1 MGDAGE
7 LLTDGDLPGA
17 GGGGWGGVLR
27 DGWQFARAL
36 AAYRPRAVGLA
47 LLLLVAASVTEAFG
61 ILMLIPILHT
71 VGGGADGEE
80 GRGAAAGVLEGLAGA
95 LGVELTLPAALG
107 AFVGLT
113 VARSVIVG
121 QRDVLLPKI
130 RLGFV
135 DDLRGRLHQA
145 VAGARWQFL
154 AGQRRSDFQHILTG
168 EVTRVRQATLSFLYA
183 VTAVVLLG
191 VQLGIAFLISP
202 AVSAAA
208 LGVGAMLLLLTRP
221 LVRRSQALGAQL
233 VGVNRTVFSYVMDF
247 VTGLKLAKVQARE
260 QAYVDRFGDALWEA
274 RRRQTASDT
283 ATAMSQMVLS
293 VGGALALAGL
303 AWFAIEGARL
313 TLPELAVVTLVFA
326 RVMTAFTSL
335 QRNGQLFA
343 NLAPSYGY
351 ALRTL
356 SELRG
361 AAEVGGGDDGIL
373 RQAQDECLLGAQD
386 ECLGVEGECLG
397 GAGLDG
403 AGAGLD
409 GAGAGWDGGGAGL
422 DGAGA
427 GLDGGG
433 AGWDGGGAGSVV
445 GGVRTVSDGVGMGME
460 LKRGL
465 AVRGVWFSYGDG
477 GGAAAL
483 SGVSLDLRAGE
494 LTAIA
499 GPSGAGKST
508 LADVLLGLLEPSA
521 GAVLVDGVAV
531 DDANR
536 RRWRRSCGY
545 VPQDPYLFHDTIRAN
560 LVWARPG
567 AADDALWR
575 ALELAAAADFVAG
588 LPLGL
593 DTVVGD
599 RGSRLSGGERQR
611 IALARALAA
620 EPALLVLDE
629 ATSQLDADNERLIVE
644 TLRSLRGRVT
654 VVAVAHR
661 EAVLA
666 AADRVVTLDA
676 GRVVD
681 GGAGA
686 AGNVAAGGDGAG
698 AARPSTSSG

>member
-17 GGGGWGGVLR
+17 GGGWGGVLR

-71 VGGGADGEE
+71 VGAGSDEGGQGGA
-80 GRGAAAGVLEGLAGA
+80 AGMLEGLAGA

-135 DDLRGRLHQA
+135 DDLRGRLHQG

-168 EVTRVRQATLSFLYA
+168 EVPRISQATLSFLYSA
-183 VTAVVLLG
+183 TAAVLLG

-202 AVSAAA
+202 AVSGLA
-208 LGVGAMLLLLTRP
+208 LGAGAALLLLTRP
-221 LVRRSQALGAQL
+221 LVRRSQDLGAQV
-233 VGVNRTVFSYVMDF
+233 VGVNRTVFSHVMDF

-260 QAYVDRFGDALWEA
+260 QAYVDRFSDALGEA

-351 ALRTL
+351 ALRAL
-356 SELRG
+356 GELRG
-361 AAEVGGGDDGIL
+361 AAEGGGGDDGIL
-373 RQAQDECLLGAQD
+373 RQAQDECLLGAQ
-386 ECLGVEGECLG
+386 GECLG
-397 GAGLDG
+397 GAG
-403 AGAGLD
+403 AGL
-409 GAGAGWDGGGAGL
+409 GGVGAGWDGGGAG
-422 DGAGA
+422 
-427 GLDGGG
+427 
-433 AGWDGGGAGSVV
+433 WVV
-445 GGVRTVSDGVGMGME
+445 GGVRAGSDGVGMGME

-477 GGAAAL
+477 GG
-483 SGVSLDLRAGE
+483 
-494 LTAIA
+494 
-499 GPSGAGKST
+499 
-508 LADVLLGLLEPSA
+508 
-521 GAVLVDGVAV
+521 
-531 DDANR
+531 R
-536 RRWRRSCGY
+536 RRCRGLVWIFGRGRLRRSPGRRGRARVLWRMCCWGCWSRRRGRCWWMGLRWMMLTGGGGGVLAGMCRRIRICFTIRFGLIWYGRVRGRGMMRFGGRWSWRRRRILWRGCRWGWIRWWGIGAAVCRGGNGSGSRWRGLWRRSRRCWCWM
-545 VPQDPYLFHDTIRAN
+545 R
-560 LVWARPG
+560 
-567 AADDALWR
+567 
-575 ALELAAAADFVAG
+575 
-588 LPLGL
+588 LPVSWMPIMNG
-593 DTVVGD
+593 
-599 RGSRLSGGERQR
+599 
-611 IALARALAA
+611 
-620 EPALLVLDE
+620 
-629 ATSQLDADNERLIVE
+629 
-644 TLRSLRGRVT
+644 
-654 VVAVAHR
+654 
-661 EAVLA
+661 
-666 AADRVVTLDA
+666 
-676 GRVVD
+676 
-681 GGAGA
+681 
-686 AGNVAAGGDGAG
+686 
-698 AARPSTSSG
+698 

>member
-1 MGDAGE
+1 MFVDRAGCGGIELAGIWELGDAGE

-17 GGGGWGGVLR
+17 GGGWGGVLR

-71 VGGGADGEE
+71 VGGGADGE
-80 GRGAAAGVLEGLAGA
+80 GGQGAAAGMLEGLAGA

-121 QRDVLLPKI
+121 QRDVLLPMI

-135 DDLRGRLHQA
+135 DDLRGRLHEA

-168 EVTRVRQATLSFLYA
+168 EVPRVRQATLAYLYA
-183 VTAVVLLG
+183 ATAGVLLG

-202 AVSAAA
+202 AVSGAA
-208 LGVGAMLLLLTRP
+208 LGAGAALLLLTRP
-221 LVRRSQALGAQL
+221 LVRRSQDLGAQV
-233 VGVNRTVFSYVMDF
+233 VGVNRTVFSHVMDF

-260 QAYVDRFGDALWEA
+260 QSYVNRFSDALSEA

-303 AWFAIEGARL
+303 SWFAIEGARL

-351 ALRTL
+351 TLRTL
-356 SELRG
+356 AELRG

-373 RQAQDECLLGAQD
+373 RPAQDECLLGAQD
-386 ECLGVEGECLG
+386 ECLG
-397 GAGLDG
+397 A
-403 AGAGLD
+403 
-409 GAGAGWDGGGAGL
+409 
-422 DGAGA
+422 
-427 GLDGGG
+427 
-433 AGWDGGGAGSVV
+433 
-445 GGVRTVSDGVGMGME
+445 GGVCSDGVGAGWGDGDG
-460 LKRGL
+460 RGVGVS
-465 AVRGVWFSYGDG
+465 VRGVWFSYGDG
-477 GGAAAL
+477 DRAAL
-483 SGVSLDLRAGE
+483 SGVSLELRAGE
-494 LTAIA
+494 ITAIA

-508 LADVLLGLLEPSA
+508 LVDVLLGLLEPSA
-521 GAVLVDGVAV
+521 GAVLVDGAAV

-575 ALELAAAADFVAG
+575 ALELAAAADFVSG

-629 ATSQLDADNERLIVE
+629 ATSQLDADNERLIVQ

-686 AGNVAAGGDGAG
+686 ASNRAGAGVDGAG
-698 AARPSTSSG
+698 AAAVGGDGL

>member
-1 MGDAGE
+1 MAGIWELGDAGE

-17 GGGGWGGVLR
+17 GGGWGGVWR

-71 VGGGADGEE
+71 VGGGADDG
-80 GRGAAAGVLEGLAGA
+80 GPGAAAGMLEGLAGA

-113 VARSVIVG
+113 AARSVIVG
-121 QRDVLLPKI
+121 QRDVLLPKL

-135 DDLRGRLHQA
+135 DDLQGRLHQA

-168 EVTRVRQATLSFLYA
+168 EVPRVRQATLAYLYA
-183 VTAVVLLG
+183 ATAGVLLG

-202 AVSAAA
+202 AVSGAA
-208 LGVGAMLLLLTRP
+208 LGAGAALLLLTRP
-221 LVRRSQALGAQL
+221 LVRRSQDLGAQV
-233 VGVNRTVFSYVMDF
+233 VGVNRTVFSHVMDF

-260 QAYVDRFGDALWEA
+260 QAYVDRFGEALGEA

-351 ALRTL
+351 TLRVL
-356 SELRG
+356 SELRA
-361 AAEVGGGDDGIL
+361 AAEGGGDDGIL
-373 RQAQDECLLGAQD
+373 RQAQDECLLGTQD
-386 ECLGVEGECLG
+386 ECLG
-397 GAGLDG
+397 DG
-403 AGAGLD
+403 
-409 GAGAGWDGGGAGL
+409 
-422 DGAGA
+422 
-427 GLDGGG
+427 
-433 AGWDGGGAGSVV
+433 
-445 GGVRTVSDGVGMGME
+445 RGVGVS
-460 LKRGL
+460 
-465 AVRGVWFSYGDG
+465 VRGVWFSYGDG

-483 SGVSLDLRAGE
+483 SGVSLELRAGE
-494 LTAIA
+494 ITAIA

-531 DDANR
+531 DDGNR

-629 ATSQLDADNERLIVE
+629 ATSQLDADNELLIVE

-676 GRVVD
+676 GRVVG
-681 GGAGA
+681 GGA
-686 AGNVAAGGDGAG
+686 VLAGGDGAG
-698 AARPSTSSG
+698 AAAVGGDGL

>member
-17 GGGGWGGVLR
+17 GGGWRGVLR

-71 VGGGADGEE
+71 VGGGADGE
-80 GRGAAAGVLEGLAGA
+80 GGQGAAAGVLEGVAGA

-168 EVTRVRQATLSFLYA
+168 EVPRVRQATLSFLYA
-183 VTAVVLLG
+183 VTAAVLLG

-202 AVSAAA
+202 AVSGAA
-208 LGVGAMLLLLTRP
+208 LGAGAALLLLTRP
-221 LVRRSQALGAQL
+221 LVRRSQDLGAQV
-233 VGVNRTVFSYVMDF
+233 VGVNRTVFSHVMDF

-260 QAYVDRFGDALWEA
+260 QAYVNRFGDALEDA

-351 ALRTL
+351 ALRAL
-356 SELRG
+356 AELRG
-361 AAEVGGGDDGIL
+361 AAEVGAGDDGIL
-373 RQAQDECLLGAQD
+373 RPAQDERLLDSRD
-386 ECLGVEGECLG
+386 ECLG
-397 GAGLDG
+397 
-403 AGAGLD
+403 
-409 GAGAGWDGGGAGL
+409 GGG
-422 DGAGA
+422 
-427 GLDGGG
+427 
-433 AGWDGGGAGSVV
+433 VC
-445 GGVRTVSDGVGMGME
+445 SDGVGAGWGDGDG
-460 LKRGL
+460 RGVGVS
-465 AVRGVWFSYGDG
+465 VRGVWFSYGDG
-477 GGAAAL
+477 RGGAAAL

-494 LTAIA
+494 ITAIA

-560 LVWARPG
+560 LVWARPE

-629 ATSQLDADNERLIVE
+629 ATSQLDADNERLIVQ

-686 AGNVAAGGDGAG
+686 ALAGGDGSG
-698 AARPSTSSG
+698 AAAGYVGGGDRL

>member
-71 VGGGADGEE
+71 VGAGSDEGGQG
-80 GRGAAAGVLEGLAGA
+80 GAAGVLEGLAGA

-145 VAGARWQFL
+145 VAGAKWQFL

-168 EVTRVRQATLSFLYA
+168 EVPRISQATLSFLYA
-183 VTAVVLLG
+183 ATAAVLLG

-202 AVSAAA
+202 AVSGLA
-208 LGVGAMLLLLTRP
+208 LGAGAMLLLLTRP

-233 VGVNRTVFSYVMDF
+233 VGVNRTVFSHVMDF

-260 QAYVDRFGDALWEA
+260 QAYVDRFGDALSEA

-356 SELRG
+356 GELRG
-361 AAEVGGGDDGIL
+361 AAEGGG
-373 RQAQDECLLGAQD
+373 
-386 ECLGVEGECLG
+386 G
-397 GAGLDG
+397 G
-403 AGAGLD
+403 
-409 GAGAGWDGGGAGL
+409 
-422 DGAGA
+422 
-427 GLDGGG
+427 
-433 AGWDGGGAGSVV
+433 
-445 GGVRTVSDGVGMGME
+445 
-460 LKRGL
+460 
-465 AVRGVWFSYGDG
+465 
-477 GGAAAL
+477 
-483 SGVSLDLRAGE
+483 
-494 LTAIA
+494 
-499 GPSGAGKST
+499 
-508 LADVLLGLLEPSA
+508 
-521 GAVLVDGVAV
+521 
-531 DDANR
+531 
-536 RRWRRSCGY
+536 
-545 VPQDPYLFHDTIRAN
+545 
-560 LVWARPG
+560 
-567 AADDALWR
+567 
-575 ALELAAAADFVAG
+575 
-588 LPLGL
+588 
-593 DTVVGD
+593 
-599 RGSRLSGGERQR
+599 
-611 IALARALAA
+611 
-620 EPALLVLDE
+620 
-629 ATSQLDADNERLIVE
+629 
-644 TLRSLRGRVT
+644 
-654 VVAVAHR
+654 
-661 EAVLA
+661 
-666 AADRVVTLDA
+666 
-676 GRVVD
+676 
-681 GGAGA
+681 
-686 AGNVAAGGDGAG
+686 
-698 AARPSTSSG
+698 

>member
-1 MGDAGE
+1 M
-7 LLTDGDLPGA
+7 
-17 GGGGWGGVLR
+17 
-27 DGWQFARAL
+27 
-36 AAYRPRAVGLA
+36 
-47 LLLLVAASVTEAFG
+47 
-61 ILMLIPILHT
+61 
-71 VGGGADGEE
+71 
-80 GRGAAAGVLEGLAGA
+80 LEGLAGA

-168 EVTRVRQATLSFLYA
+168 EVPRISQATLSFLYSATAA
-183 VTAVVLLG
+183 VMLG

-202 AVSAAA
+202 AVSGLA
-208 LGVGAMLLLLTRP
+208 LGAGAALLLLTRP
-221 LVRRSQALGAQL
+221 LVRRSQDLGAQV
-233 VGVNRTVFSYVMDF
+233 VGVNRTVFSHVMDF

-260 QAYVDRFGDALWEA
+260 QAYVDRFGDALSDA

-356 SELRG
+356 AELRG

-373 RQAQDECLLGAQD
+373 RQAQDECF
-386 ECLGVEGECLG
+386 VEGECLG
-397 GAGLDG
+397 GGFRWWGCGLGGWEWGLGDG
-403 AGAGLD
+403 
-409 GAGAGWDGGGAGL
+409 
-422 DGAGA
+422 
-427 GLDGGG
+427 
-433 AGWDGGGAGSVV
+433 
-445 GGVRTVSDGVGMGME
+445 RGVGVS
-460 LKRGL
+460 
-465 AVRGVWFSYGDG
+465 VRGVWFSYGDG

-567 AADDALWR
+567 AGDDALWR

-686 AGNVAAGGDGAG
+686 ALAGGGGDGAG
-698 AARPSTSSG
+698 AAASFDKLRMSGGDGL

>member
-1 MGDAGE
+1 M
-7 LLTDGDLPGA
+7 TDGDLPGA
-17 GGGGWGGVLR
+17 GGGWGGVLR

-71 VGGGADGEE
+71 VGGGADGEG
-80 GRGAAAGVLEGLAGA
+80 GRGAAAGMLEGLAGA

-113 VARSVIVG
+113 VARSVVVG

-168 EVTRVRQATLSFLYA
+168 EVPRISQATLSFLYSA
-183 VTAVVLLG
+183 TAAVLLG

-202 AVSAAA
+202 AVSGLA
-208 LGVGAMLLLLTRP
+208 LGAGAALLLLTRP
-221 LVRRSQALGAQL
+221 LVRRSQDLGAQV

-260 QAYVDRFGDALWEA
+260 QAYVNRFGDALSEA

-326 RVMTAFTSL
+326 RVMTAFSSL

-356 SELRG
+356 GELRG

-373 RQAQDECLLGAQD
+373 RPAQDECLLGAQD
-386 ECLGVEGECLG
+386 ECLGG
-397 GAGLDG
+397 G
-403 AGAGLD
+403 
-409 GAGAGWDGGGAGL
+409 
-422 DGAGA
+422 GA

-433 AGWDGGGAGSVV
+433 AGWGEGDG
-445 GGVRTVSDGVGMGME
+445 RGVGVS
-460 LKRGL
+460 
-465 AVRGVWFSYGDG
+465 VRGVWFSYGDG

-483 SGVSLDLRAGE
+483 SGVSLELRAGE
-494 LTAIA
+494 ITAIA

-521 GAVLVDGVAV
+521 GAVLVDGVTV

-567 AADDALWR
+567 AADAALWR

-629 ATSQLDADNERLIVE
+629 ATSQLDADNERLIVQ

-686 AGNVAAGGDGAG
+686 ALAGGGGDGAG
-698 AARPSTSSG
+698 AGASFDKLRMSGGDGL

>member
-1 MGDAGE
+1 
-7 LLTDGDLPGA
+7 
-17 GGGGWGGVLR
+17 
-27 DGWQFARAL
+27 
-36 AAYRPRAVGLA
+36 
-47 LLLLVAASVTEAFG
+47 
-61 ILMLIPILHT
+61 
-71 VGGGADGEE
+71 
-80 GRGAAAGVLEGLAGA
+80 
-95 LGVELTLPAALG
+95 
-107 AFVGLT
+107 
-113 VARSVIVG
+113 
-121 QRDVLLPKI
+121 
-130 RLGFV
+130 
-135 DDLRGRLHQA
+135 
-145 VAGARWQFL
+145 
-154 AGQRRSDFQHILTG
+154 
-168 EVTRVRQATLSFLYA
+168 
-183 VTAVVLLG
+183 
-191 VQLGIAFLISP
+191 
-202 AVSAAA
+202 
-208 LGVGAMLLLLTRP
+208 
-221 LVRRSQALGAQL
+221 
-233 VGVNRTVFSYVMDF
+233 
-247 VTGLKLAKVQARE
+247 
-260 QAYVDRFGDALWEA
+260 
-274 RRRQTASDT
+274 
-283 ATAMSQMVLS
+283 
-293 VGGALALAGL
+293 
-303 AWFAIEGARL
+303 
-313 TLPELAVVTLVFA
+313 
-326 RVMTAFTSL
+326 
-335 QRNGQLFA
+335 
-343 NLAPSYGY
+343 
-351 ALRTL
+351 
-356 SELRG
+356 
-361 AAEVGGGDDGIL
+361 
-373 RQAQDECLLGAQD
+373 
-386 ECLGVEGECLG
+386 
-397 GAGLDG
+397 
-403 AGAGLD
+403 
-409 GAGAGWDGGGAGL
+409 
-422 DGAGA
+422 
-427 GLDGGG
+427 
-433 AGWDGGGAGSVV
+433 
-445 GGVRTVSDGVGMGME
+445 MGMK

-483 SGVSLDLRAGE
+483 SGVSLELRAGE
-494 LTAIA
+494 ITAIA

-567 AADDALWR
+567 AGDDALWR

-686 AGNVAAGGDGAG
+686 ASNRVGGDGAG
-698 AARPSTSSG
+698 AGASFDKLRMSGGDGL

>member
-1 MGDAGE
+1 M
-7 LLTDGDLPGA
+7 LTDGDLPGA
-17 GGGGWGGVLR
+17 GGGWGGVWR

-71 VGGGADGEE
+71 VGGGADGE
-80 GRGAAAGVLEGLAGA
+80 GGQGAAAGMLEGLAGA

-121 QRDVLLPKI
+121 LRDVLLPKI

-135 DDLRGRLHQA
+135 DDLRGRLHQG

-168 EVTRVRQATLSFLYA
+168 EVPRMRQATLSFLYA
-183 VTAVVLLG
+183 VTAAVLLG

-202 AVSAAA
+202 AVSGAV
-208 LGVGAMLLLLTRP
+208 LGAGAMLLLLTRP
-221 LVRRSQALGAQL
+221 LVRRSQALGAQV

-260 QAYVDRFGDALWEA
+260 QAYVNRFGDALSEA

-293 VGGALALAGL
+293 VGGALGLAGL

-351 ALRTL
+351 ALRAL
-356 SELRG
+356 AELRG
-361 AAEVGGGDDGIL
+361 AAEGGGDDGIL
-373 RQAQDECLLGAQD
+373 RQAQDECLLGAQ
-386 ECLGVEGECLG
+386 GECLG
-397 GAGLDG
+397 DG
-403 AGAGLD
+403 
-409 GAGAGWDGGGAGL
+409 
-422 DGAGA
+422 
-427 GLDGGG
+427 
-433 AGWDGGGAGSVV
+433 
-445 GGVRTVSDGVGMGME
+445 RGVGVS
-460 LKRGL
+460 
-465 AVRGVWFSYGDG
+465 VRGVWFSYGDG
-477 GGAAAL
+477 GAAL
-483 SGVSLDLRAGE
+483 SGVSLELRAGE
-494 LTAIA
+494 ITAIA

-567 AADDALWR
+567 AGDDALWR

-681 GGAGA
+681 GGAGPA
-686 AGNVAAGGDGAG
+686 LAGGDGAG

>member
-1 MGDAGE
+1 M
-7 LLTDGDLPGA
+7 LTDGDLPGA
-17 GGGGWGGVLR
+17 GGWGGVWR

-36 AAYRPRAVGLA
+36 AAYRPGAVGLA

-71 VGGGADGEE
+71 VGGGADDG
-80 GRGAAAGVLEGLAGA
+80 GQGAAAGVLEGLAGA

-113 VARSVIVG
+113 AARSVIVG

-135 DDLRGRLHQA
+135 DDLQGRLHQA

-168 EVTRVRQATLSFLYA
+168 EVPRVRQATLSFLYA
-183 VTAVVLLG
+183 ATAAVLLG

-202 AVSAAA
+202 AVSGAA
-208 LGVGAMLLLLTRP
+208 LGAGAALLLLTRP
-221 LVRRSQALGAQL
+221 LVRRSQDLGAQV
-233 VGVNRTVFSYVMDF
+233 VGVNRTVFSHVMDF

-260 QAYVDRFGDALWEA
+260 QAYVNRFSDALSEA

-303 AWFAIEGARL
+303 AWFAIEGASL

-343 NLAPSYGY
+343 NLAPSYRY
-351 ALRTL
+351 ALRAL
-356 SELRG
+356 GELRG
-361 AAEVGGGDDGIL
+361 AAEVGARDDGIF
-373 RQAQDECLLGAQD
+373 RQAQDECLG
-386 ECLGVEGECLG
+386 
-397 GAGLDG
+397 DG
-403 AGAGLD
+403 
-409 GAGAGWDGGGAGL
+409 
-422 DGAGA
+422 
-427 GLDGGG
+427 
-433 AGWDGGGAGSVV
+433 
-445 GGVRTVSDGVGMGME
+445 RGVGVS
-460 LKRGL
+460 
-465 AVRGVWFSYGDG
+465 VRGVWFSYGDG

-483 SGVSLDLRAGE
+483 SGVSLDFRAGE
-494 LTAIA
+494 ITAIA

-521 GAVLVDGVAV
+521 GAVLVDGVTV

-588 LPLGL
+588 LPQGL

-644 TLRSLRGRVT
+644 TLRSLRGQVT

-681 GGAGA
+681 GGAVLA
-686 AGNVAAGGDGAG
+686 AGGGDGARVVG
-698 AARPSTSSG
+698 GDGL